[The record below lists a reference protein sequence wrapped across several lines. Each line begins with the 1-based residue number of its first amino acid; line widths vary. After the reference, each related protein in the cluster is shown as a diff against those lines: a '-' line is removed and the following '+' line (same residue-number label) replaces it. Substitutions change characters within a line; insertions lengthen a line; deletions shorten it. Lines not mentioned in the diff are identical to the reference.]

1 LKTTRLD
8 IIHDCSKAEHEPI
21 KIYNVTVVSVYTV
34 EWGFA
39 VHDVGLEGEVVV
51 EMKNNYG
58 YLSAVD
64 YPFWQVYY
72 VKGRQTCDKQMM
84 TDTATDKQTSVWLH
98 GEAVR
103 QTNQ

>member
-1 LKTTRLD
+1 MTIGITSCQLERN
-8 IIHDCSKAEHEPI
+8 S
-21 KIYNVTVVSVYTV
+21 VS
-34 EWGFA
+34 
-39 VHDVGLEGEVVV
+39 VVV